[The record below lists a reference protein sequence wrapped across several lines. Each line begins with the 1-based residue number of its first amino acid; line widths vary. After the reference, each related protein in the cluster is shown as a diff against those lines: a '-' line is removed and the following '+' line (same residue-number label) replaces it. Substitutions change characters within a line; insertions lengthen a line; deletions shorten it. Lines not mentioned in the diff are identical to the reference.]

1 MNIRAILN
9 IKNFIARKINLDFY
23 RQFVCLIII
32 KLFIKS
38 AQICNNNK
46 DRSMSGEIEY
56 ITQGYKKFRQKYFD
70 GNNSLFED
78 LKNGQNPKILV
89 IACSDSRVD
98 PAIILNCK
106 PGDLFVVRNVANL
119 VPPYEN
125 DDGHHGTSAA
135 LEFAVCD
142 LEVKHI
148 IIFGHSGCGGINAL
162 ITNPNKIQGRGF
174 ISRWMDLAQL
184 AYQKTIENYPNA
196 SIDDKVANCA
206 HFALIN
212 SLKNL
217 YTFPWIKSK
226 VEAKTLSLHSWFFNI
241 ETGIIEEFN
250 PELENFT
257 DLKID

>member
-1 MNIRAILN
+1 
-9 IKNFIARKINLDFY
+9 
-23 RQFVCLIII
+23 
-32 KLFIKS
+32 
-38 AQICNNNK
+38 
-46 DRSMSGEIEY
+46 MSGEIKY
-56 ITQGYKKFRQKYFD
+56 IIEGYKKFRHKYFD
-70 GNNSLFED
+70 GNNSIFED
-78 LKNGQNPKILV
+78 LKNGQSPKILV

-148 IIFGHSGCGGINAL
+148 IIFGHSSCGGINAL
-162 ITNPNKIQGRGF
+162 VTNPTKMQERNF
-174 ISRWMDLAQL
+174 ISRWMELAL
-184 AYQKTIENYPNA
+184 PAYQKTIQNYPNA
-196 SIDDKVANCA
+196 SIEEQVSSCA

-217 YTFPWIKSK
+217 YTFPWIASK
-226 VEAKTLSLHSWFFNI
+226 VESRKLSLHSWYFNI
-241 ETGIIEEFN
+241 ETGVIEEFQ
-250 PELENFT
+250 PELGNFT
-257 DLKID
+257 DLKIA